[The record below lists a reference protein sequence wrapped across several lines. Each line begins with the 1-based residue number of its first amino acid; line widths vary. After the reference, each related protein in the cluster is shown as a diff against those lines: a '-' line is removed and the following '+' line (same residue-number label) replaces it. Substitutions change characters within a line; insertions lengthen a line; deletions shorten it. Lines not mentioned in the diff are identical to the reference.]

1 MRFGHRV
8 TADVKVAFHTH
19 GPELRSYL
27 RGRLGDA
34 HMASDLVQDTFLRV
48 IERPETRIH
57 DVRAYLYTIARNLLL
72 NHRKQEARRRTD
84 SVPHE
89 WLGDIAADAPSPED
103 AADATLQLQRL
114 QRFIGELPARTQ
126 QIFVLSR
133 VDGLTQPEVAR
144 ALSISESSVQKHL
157 ATAIQHVARRLRS
170 R

>member
-1 MRFGHRV
+1 M
-8 TADVKVAFHTH
+8 AFDAH
-19 GPELRSYL
+19 GPELRRYL
-27 RGRLGDA
+27 RYRLRDA

-48 IERPETRIH
+48 IERPETRVD

-72 NHRKQEARRRTD
+72 NHKKQEARRRTD

-89 WLGDIAADAPSPED
+89 WLGDIAADAPTPED
-103 AADATLQLQRL
+103 AADARLQLERL
-114 QRFIGELPARTQ
+114 QRFVSELPVRTQ
-126 QIFVLSR
+126 QIFVLTR

-157 ATAIQHVARRLRS
+157 AMAIQHVTQRLRT

>member
-1 MRFGHRV
+1 MNG
-8 TADVKVAFHTH
+8 DLQIAFSAH

-27 RGRLGDA
+27 RHRLGDA

-48 IERPETRIH
+48 IERPDTPVQ
-57 DVRAYLYTIARNLLL
+57 DFRAYLYTIARNLLL
-72 NHRKQEARRRTD
+72 NHQKQEARRRTD

-89 WLGDIAADAPSPED
+89 WLSDVAADAPSPED
-103 AADATLQLQRL
+103 AVDARLQLERL

-126 QIFVLSR
+126 QIFVLNR
-133 VDGLTQPEVAR
+133 VDGLTHVEVAS

-157 ATAIQHVARRLRS
+157 AMAIQHITQRLRS

>member
-1 MRFGHRV
+1 MTG
-8 TADVKVAFHTH
+8 DLKIAFDAH
-19 GPELRSYL
+19 GPELRRYL
-27 RGRLGDA
+27 RYRLSDS

-48 IERPETRIH
+48 IERPETRVD

-72 NHRKQEARRRTD
+72 NHKKQEARRRTD

-89 WLGDIAADAPSPED
+89 WLGDIAADAPTPED
-103 AADATLQLQRL
+103 AADARLQLERL
-114 QRFIGELPARTQ
+114 QRFVGELPVRTQ
-126 QIFVLSR
+126 QIFVLTR

-157 ATAIQHVARRLRS
+157 AMAIQHVTQRLRT

>member
-1 MRFGHRV
+1 M
-8 TADVKVAFHTH
+8 TADLKIAFHTH
-19 GPELRSYL
+19 GPELRNYL
-27 RGRLGDA
+27 RGRLGDT
-34 HMASDLVQDTFLRV
+34 HLASDLVQDTFLRV
-48 IERPETRIH
+48 IERPETRIQ

-72 NHRKQEARRRTD
+72 NHRKQESRRRTD

-89 WLGDIAADAPSPED
+89 WLGEIAADAPTPED
-103 AADATLQLQRL
+103 AADARLQLERL

-126 QIFVLSR
+126 QIFVLNR

-157 ATAIQHVARRLRS
+157 AMAIQHVTQRLRT

>member
-1 MRFGHRV
+1 MTG
-8 TADVKVAFHTH
+8 DLKIAFDAH
-19 GPELRSYL
+19 GPELRRYL
-27 RGRLGDA
+27 RYRLHDA

-48 IERPETRIH
+48 IERPETRVD

-72 NHRKQEARRRTD
+72 NHKKQEARRRTD

-89 WLGDIAADAPSPED
+89 WLGDIAADAPTPED
-103 AADATLQLQRL
+103 AADARLQLERL
-114 QRFIGELPARTQ
+114 QRFVSELPVRTQ
-126 QIFVLSR
+126 QIFVLTR

-157 ATAIQHVARRLRS
+157 AMAIQHVTQRLRT